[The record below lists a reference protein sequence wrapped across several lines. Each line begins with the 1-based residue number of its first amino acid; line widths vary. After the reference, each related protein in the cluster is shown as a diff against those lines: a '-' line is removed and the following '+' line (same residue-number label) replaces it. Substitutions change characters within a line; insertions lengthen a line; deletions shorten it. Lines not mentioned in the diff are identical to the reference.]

1 LIQAPARSAPRGDDN
16 GRARPS
22 RRQHDPLV
30 QAFARLARR
39 QPLAPLVLSGNRRAT
54 VGDVDALA
62 LAARRSLE
70 TFMPRAARFGLP
82 PGVLVA
88 VSAHNGP
95 GFLASLLA
103 LRRAGAAAVLLDG
116 QAPPAEALRVA
127 QALGASALLRCLT
140 SWPARGDDWETS
152 WLTGAGSDHAVC
164 LPGIAVVKLTSGS
177 TGMPRGIATPAAALL
192 ADDAALARTMGLRDG
207 DRLVAAI
214 PMSHSYGL
222 SSLVMPALVRGT
234 PLVMP
239 EDSGLFGPFAAAE
252 RLDATVLPTV
262 PPYLDALLRLS
273 QAPGRPR
280 HLRLVVAA
288 GAPLSAGTAAAF
300 REVYGLPVHVFYG
313 ASECGGICYDR
324 EGGAAERGSVGS
336 PVEGVLVELLSEPA
350 GALGGGGNGN
360 GGAGGHGA
368 PGTPGGTI
376 AVRSPAVAAGY
387 VPDPDPRLA
396 GGRFVAG
403 DLGTWRHGELVLL
416 GRQDG
421 VINIKGKKVNPRE
434 VESVLAEL
442 PGVDE
447 VAVLGVPMPDRG
459 SEVLRAVIACR
470 PGRLTREEVLAWC
483 RERLA
488 AHKIPRSLLLLAEI
502 PRTPRGKLDRAA
514 LLTPLCGGPAAGAG
528 AAAGTLSG
536 AAGALAGTADTLAGT
551 AGALA
556 SAADTLAGAAGT
568 LVGAA
573 GTLACAASAFVGA
586 ASADPAAGAGAGLA
600 EGGGELAGSEPPTGR
615 RRGR

>member
-1 LIQAPARSAPRGDDN
+1 LIQTPARSAPRGDDS
-16 GRARPS
+16 GRAHRL

-39 QPLAPLVLSGNRRAT
+39 QPLAPLVLAGNRRAT
-54 VGDVDALA
+54 VADVDSLA

-70 TFMPRAARFGLP
+70 TLAPQAARIALP
-82 PGVLVA
+82 PGALVA

-95 GFLASLLA
+95 GLLASLLA
-103 LRRAGAAAVLLDG
+103 LRRAGVAAVLLDG
-116 QAPPAEALRVA
+116 RAPPAEALRVA
-127 QALGASALLRCLT
+127 QALGAWALLRCLT
-140 SWPARGDDWETS
+140 SWPAAGDDWEAS
-152 WLTGAGSDHAVC
+152 WLPGAGSDRAVC

-177 TGMPRGIATPAAALL
+177 TGAPRGIATSVAALL
-192 ADDAALARTMGLRDG
+192 ADDAALQRTMGLRAD

-222 SSLVMPALVRGT
+222 SSLAMPALVRGT

-239 EDSGLFGPFAAAE
+239 EDSGLFGPFVAAE
-252 RLDATVLPTV
+252 RLGATVLPTV

-280 HLRLVVAA
+280 NLRLVIAA
-288 GAPLSAGTAAAF
+288 GAPLSAHTAAGF
-300 REVYGLPVHVFYG
+300 RQAYGLPVHVFYG

-336 PVEGVLVELLSEPA
+336 PVDGVDVELLA
-350 GALGGGGNGN
+350 VQAGGGC
-360 GGAGGHGA
+360 
-368 PGTPGGTI
+368 TI
-376 AVRSPAVAAGY
+376 AIRSPAVAAGY

-403 DLGTWRHGELVLL
+403 DLGMWRQGELVLL

-421 VINIKGKKVNPRE
+421 MINIKGKKVNPRE

-442 PGVDE
+442 HGVDD
-447 VAVLGVPMPDRG
+447 VAVLGVPVPDRG
-459 SEVLRAVIACR
+459 GEVLRAVIACR

-488 AHKIPRSLLLLAEI
+488 AHKIPRSLILLPEI
-502 PRTPRGKLDRAA
+502 PRTPRGKHDRAA
-514 LLTPLCGGPAAGAG
+514 LLSPRGGAGSDCDRDSASASAGSDCDRDFDSASAGTGPGARPAGPAGGGADLE
-528 AAAGTLSG
+528 ADASALAAGEAPPSG
-536 AAGALAGTADTLAGT
+536 
-551 AGALA
+551 
-556 SAADTLAGAAGT
+556 
-568 LVGAA
+568 
-573 GTLACAASAFVGA
+573 
-586 ASADPAAGAGAGLA
+586 
-600 EGGGELAGSEPPTGR
+600 GR
-615 RRGR
+615 DR